1 MYPIGRSQLTL
12 QAARFIV
19 EKNVGKTAEWHASQE
34 KSELGCSRIEAK
46 FC

>member
-19 EKNVGKTAEWHASQE
+19 EKNVGKPPDGLW
-34 KSELGCSRIEAK
+34 LGKDSG
-46 FC
+46 